1 MRATIKDIAER
12 VGVSKSLV
20 SMYLNNH
27 PLASRIAE
35 RTKKKI
41 DEAVREMNY
50 QPSVTA
56 RALKNGKSKTI
67 GLVIAEISGIYSSFY
82 TQSLMYEALKY
93 NYQLLVSLTRFNQ
106 EEEKQCLINLINRQ
120 TDGTIYTPCL
130 IPDERTRKLLTGYP
144 ILLANIVL
152 PEYNSYTHEYIPSFQ
167 KFFSDLKKAGCRR
180 ICGLFLS
187 QADTWTILSQ
197 KFCREFQ
204 MEFFL
209 VQYRPNMVAE
219 IYEKL
224 VVCKSDCVICS
235 SSIMPRKIIAYC
247 RENGIME
254 IPHFVYS
261 YTLPNDFIDHETV
274 FGVIVNPFKPQ
285 VSERMAR
292 IVEMIEHPETGIRH
306 QTIPTRYL
314 NRQELREYYTE
325 QVEDPYYEKIVE
337 ERTFFLNRKGN
348 ER

>member
-130 IPDERTRKLLTGYP
+130 IPGERTRKLLTGYP
-144 ILLANIVL
+144 ILLANVVL
-152 PEYNSYTHEYIPSFQ
+152 PEYNSYTLEIRSALHRA
-167 KFFSDLKKAGCRR
+167 FFDLKRAGIKR
-180 ICGLFLS
+180 ICGISWTLNGDDWILHLS
-187 QADTWTILSQ
+187 QLCHEFGMTFFQIVYSKYPIQEIHRKFVNEKVDCILCGTSTIP
-197 KFCREFQ
+197 K
-204 MEFFL
+204 
-209 VQYRPNMVAE
+209 
-219 IYEKL
+219 
-224 VVCKSDCVICS
+224 
-235 SSIMPRKIIAYC
+235 KIINYYQQ
-247 RENGIME
+247 NGIRG
-254 IPHFVYS
+254 IPQFLYS
-261 YTLPNDFIDHETV
+261 YTLPNDFIDHEAV
-274 FGVIVNPFKPQ
+274 FGVDHSNPVFEP
-285 VSERMAR
+285 AGT
-292 IVEMIEHPETGIRH
+292 P
-306 QTIPTRYL
+306 
-314 NRQELREYYTE
+314 
-325 QVEDPYYEKIVE
+325 
-337 ERTFFLNRKGN
+337 
-348 ER
+348 